1 MNLRPRPGLA
11 LLVAALLV
19 GTARAM
25 IFRGTD
31 DPAHNTAPPAG
42 ELADSGWQWQ
52 GNWRGFAGTP
62 IAPNWFLTARH
73 LGGSV
78 GEEFHF
84 AGRAYRTTARFDD
97 EASDLTLW
105 RVCGEFPTY
114 APLFRGTN
122 EVGLPCVLFGRGRAR
137 GAEMTITNE
146 AGEIRLL
153 GWRWGDGAGTLR
165 WGTNQISA
173 LANYGGFEANALAGT
188 FDADAGADEAMLTG
202 GDSGGAVF
210 VRREDRWELAG
221 IALAVDGPFR
231 YAAEGEDLHA
241 ALFDKT
247 GLYERQGAEW
257 VLVEAQEAPQPAAWY
272 ASRVAA
278 RLDWIEQTVAENPAP
293 PEPPELQMAR
303 AVSGPFDRVVAEV
316 VPEESG
322 SVLRVPV
329 PLGPAFF
336 RLSACRP
343 TRVVGI
349 AVRAG
354 ELVIRFE

>member
-1 MNLRPRPGLA
+1 MTLRARAWLVLP
-11 LLVAALLV
+11 VAALLA
-19 GTARAM
+19 GAARAM
-25 IFRGTD
+25 IFLGAA
-31 DPAHNTAPPAG
+31 DPEHNTTPPEGA
-42 ELADSGWQWQ
+42 LADSGWQWQ

-84 AGRAYRTTARFDD
+84 AGRAYRTTARFFDP
-97 EASDLTLW
+97 ASDLALW
-105 RVCGEFPTY
+105 RVCGEFPTF
-114 APLFRGTN
+114 APLFSGTN

-137 GAEMTITNE
+137 GAEVVVTNE
-146 AGEIRLL
+146 LGETRLQ
-153 GWRWGDGAGTLR
+153 GWLWGGGAGTLR
-165 WGTNQISA
+165 WGTNQISD

-210 VRREDRWELAG
+210 VLNAGRWELAG

-231 YAAEGEDLHA
+231 YTADGEDLHA

-247 GLYERQGAEW
+247 GLYERRDAAW
-257 VLVEAQEAPQPAAWY
+257 VLVETADQPQPAAWY
-272 ASRVAA
+272 ASRIAA
-278 RLDWIEQTVAENPAP
+278 RRDWIEETLTENTVPAD
-293 PEPPELQMAR
+293 PPELQMAT
-303 AVSGPFDRVVAEV
+303 AVSGPFTNVVAV
-316 VPEESG
+316 VDDAG
-322 SVLRVPV
+322 SALRLPA
-329 PLGPAFF
+329 PPGPAFF

-343 TRVVGI
+343 TRVRGI
-349 AVRAG
+349 EVQAG